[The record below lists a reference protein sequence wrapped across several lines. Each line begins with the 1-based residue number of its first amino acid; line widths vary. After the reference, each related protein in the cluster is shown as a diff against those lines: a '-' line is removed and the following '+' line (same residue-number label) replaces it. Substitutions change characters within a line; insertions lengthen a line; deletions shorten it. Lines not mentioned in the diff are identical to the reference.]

1 MTRTHP
7 LTALALALALATPAA
22 MAQTTASAPGATMA
36 AKADKAVPKGD
47 RTFAEQA
54 AAGGMAEVALGEM
67 ARQKGKADAIR
78 QFGEHMVTDHTKAN
92 DELKQIASAKGLSLP
107 AEPTSQQKSD
117 AARLQKLEG
126 DAFDRAYAAQMV
138 GDHVKT
144 VSLFEKEAK
153 SGKDAE
159 LKAFAAKTLPN
170 LREHLKMA
178 RALGNR
184 TKVAMPK

>member
-1 MTRTHP
+1 MNRMHT
-7 LTALALALALATPAA
+7 LSAMALAMAFAAPGA
-22 MAQTTASAPGATMA
+22 MAQNAGSTTAAGASAQAGQNA
-36 AKADKAVPKGD
+36 PKGD
-47 RTFAEQA
+47 RTFAMQA
-54 AAGGMAEVALGEM
+54 AAGGMAEVALGNM
-67 ARQKGKADAIR
+67 AKEKGKSDAVR
-78 QFGEHMVTDHTKAN
+78 QYGEHMVADHTKAN
-92 DELKQIASAKGLSLP
+92 EELKQIAGAKGIALP
-107 AEPTSQQKSD
+107 AEPTSQQKAD

-138 GDHVKT
+138 ADHVKT

-153 SGKDAE
+153 SGRDAE

-178 RALGNR
+178 RALPNQ